1 MSRVRSKIW
10 SALLAAVLA
19 AVAAAGCGRR
29 QPRWNLL
36 VVTFDTTRADYL
48 GCYGKTSAR
57 TPHLDRL
64 AAEGFRFANAF
75 TAVPV
80 TLPSHSTLFTG
91 TYPLAHGVRDNGL
104 FRLPEDADTL
114 AEVLHR
120 AGYATGAAVGSFPL
134 TRQFG
139 IAQGF
144 DFFDDHVTIT
154 SEDYRGD
161 PVNDRPD
168 LFFDERPAARVNDAI
183 LPWLRAQGERPF
195 FAWIHYWDPHHPHI
209 PPPPFNQLYLHDL
222 YQGEIAYA
230 DQNLGV
236 VLDDLRARGLLDRT
250 LVVMAGDHG
259 EGRGEH
265 GEETHSTL
273 AYDSTLHVPLILRV
287 PGRTGGRVIDQRVG
301 TVDVMPTILDLL
313 GLPPDPKVEGRSL
326 VPLLDG
332 RSLRPVP
339 YYAETLTGHLA
350 FGWGEL
356 RVLFEGPYKYI
367 FGPRPELYRLDED
380 PGELHDLV
388 AAEPEVAAR
397 MKQRLVA
404 LMRRYARPHAA
415 AVHQAD
421 DETRRQLAALGYVT
435 ASGAD
440 PASIVEELSSDGEAP
455 QDRAGDNTLSSAA
468 KQFLLSKDFLL
479 ARQVAEQL
487 VERDPDS
494 AYNRRLLA
502 MAYLGLDEPA
512 SAATVIEQAPT
523 LKTPDYATFLDV
535 ARRLF
540 AAGER
545 DRGLAIVQ
553 RLVAENDNAAGHYL
567 LGEMW
572 AQLGDDQRYL
582 AELRR
587 ALDLDPDYGAARLS
601 LAIRL
606 AEDGDLGAAEEHL
619 RRLVAAQ
626 PLNARYWYN
635 YGVLLVSAG
644 RPDEALAKLR
654 RAVEI
659 YPAYCRAQLSLLTVA
674 HDRGLDAEAEAAFA
688 HVRTSCHDPDLIKQ
702 AGAVLGRRGK
712 AL

>member
-1 MSRVRSKIW
+1 VSRGRPRTWPV
-10 SALLAAVLA
+10 ALAAVLA
-19 AVAAAGCGRR
+19 AVAAAGCGHR
-29 QPRWNLL
+29 QRPWNLL

-48 GCYGKTSAR
+48 GCYGRASAR

-80 TLPSHSTLFTG
+80 TLPSHSTIFTG
-91 TYPLAHGVRDNGL
+91 TYPLAHGVRDNGV
-104 FRLPEDADTL
+104 FQLPEEADTL

-120 AGYATGAAVGSFPL
+120 AGYATGAAIGSFPL

-154 SEDYRGD
+154 GEDYRGD
-161 PVNDRPD
+161 PLSNRPD

-230 DQNLGV
+230 DQSLGV
-236 VLDDLRARGLLDRT
+236 VLDDLRGRGLLDRT

-273 AYDSTLHVPLILRV
+273 AYDSTLHVPLIVRV
-287 PGRTGGRVIDQRVG
+287 PGRGGGRVIDQRVG
-301 TVDVMPTILDLL
+301 TVDIMPTILDLL
-313 GLPPDPKVEGRSL
+313 GLPVGPQIQGRSL

-332 RSLRPVP
+332 RSLPPRP
-339 YYAETLTGHLA
+339 YYAETLTPRVG

-356 RVLFEGPYKYI
+356 RVIFDGPYKYI

-380 PGELHDLV
+380 PGEIHDLV

-397 MKQRLVA
+397 MKQRLA
-404 LMRRYARPHAA
+404 AMMRRYARPHAA

-421 DETRRQLAALGYVT
+421 DETRRQLAALGYVS

-440 PASIVEELSSDGEAP
+440 PASIVEELRSDGEAP

-468 KQFLLSKDFLL
+468 KQFLLGKDFLF

-494 AYNRRLLA
+494 AFYRRLLA
-502 MAYLGLDEPA
+502 MAYLGLDEA
-512 SAATVIEQAPT
+512 GSAADVIEQAPT
-523 LKTPDYATFLDV
+523 LKTPDSATFLDV

-545 DRGLAIVQ
+545 DRGLAIAQ
-553 RLVAENDNAAGHYL
+553 RLVAENDSATGHYL

-572 AQLGDDQRYL
+572 AQLGDRKRHV
-582 AELRR
+582 AELQR
-587 ALDLDPDYGAARLS
+587 ALALDPEYGAARLS
-601 LAIRL
+601 LAISL
-606 AEDGDLGAAEEHL
+606 AEAGDVDAAEEHL
-619 RRLVAAQ
+619 RRLVAEQ

-635 YGVLLVSAG
+635 LGVLLVSAG
-644 RPDEALAKLR
+644 RSDEALAKLR

-674 HDRGLDAEAEAAFA
+674 HDRGLDAEAEPAFA

-702 AGAVLGRRGK
+702 ARAALGHEEN
-712 AL
+712 AS